1 MKKKMKIMV
10 ALLAAIILLGFV
22 SVLLLN
28 QWHSRY
34 EQLDKTD
41 RFILKEY
48 NTYVEKAETEE
59 IWKDFAL
66 EDKTILALKGKF
78 GNAYLINPQ
87 NEVRSIFAKKIR
99 MPSQD
104 QIEVYRI
111 SAISPQL
118 FKVRKDGNFNT
129 DGKKYRIY
137 GQEVYFT
144 RYDTASVTQK
154 YSSSHYMCFLAHEAF
169 HYYMQGDWV
178 KGSTYATDEMSAADR
193 ELLFQEYA
201 VLEKIQNALLSGEE
215 KKEAYLNYARE
226 YVAVM
231 KQRMAKNPS
240 YVTKETER
248 ELVEGTATYVGIKAA
263 AFVGYD
269 FGVMYFD
276 NVKDVPF
283 SNLKLTVEAGAY
295 DVRQLADRIPYESG
309 ALLCLLMDRLEI
321 PDWQERLNKQTKEQA
336 LTQYDLIEDYVES
349 L

>member
-10 ALLAAIILLGFV
+10 ALLADIILLGFV

-111 SAISPQL
+111 SAEKMGIL
-118 FKVRKDGNFNT
+118 IRMEKNTGFMVRKSILPGMI
-129 DGKKYRIY
+129 R
-137 GQEVYFT
+137 
-144 RYDTASVTQK
+144 
-154 YSSSHYMCFLAHEAF
+154 H
-169 HYYMQGDWV
+169 
-178 KGSTYATDEMSAADR
+178 
-193 ELLFQEYA
+193 
-201 VLEKIQNALLSGEE
+201 
-215 KKEAYLNYARE
+215 
-226 YVAVM
+226 
-231 KQRMAKNPS
+231 P
-240 YVTKETER
+240 
-248 ELVEGTATYVGIKAA
+248 
-263 AFVGYD
+263 
-269 FGVMYFD
+269 
-276 NVKDVPF
+276 
-283 SNLKLTVEAGAY
+283 
-295 DVRQLADRIPYESG
+295 
-309 ALLCLLMDRLEI
+309 
-321 PDWQERLNKQTKEQA
+321 
-336 LTQYDLIEDYVES
+336 
-349 L
+349 

>member
-1 MKKKMKIMV
+1 MMKKKMKIMV

-28 QWHSRY
+28 QWHSRC

-99 MPSQD
+99 TPSQD

-137 GQEVYFT
+137 GQEVYYT
-144 RYDTASVTQK
+144 RYD
-154 YSSSHYMCFLAHEAF
+154 
-169 HYYMQGDWV
+169 
-178 KGSTYATDEMSAADR
+178 
-193 ELLFQEYA
+193 
-201 VLEKIQNALLSGEE
+201 
-215 KKEAYLNYARE
+215 
-226 YVAVM
+226 
-231 KQRMAKNPS
+231 
-240 YVTKETER
+240 
-248 ELVEGTATYVGIKAA
+248 TATYVGIKAA

-295 DVRQLADRIPYESG
+295 DVRQLADRIPYESR